1 MSTVSRRSTRRLDHH
16 LESGVRRMAGSV
28 SEPLLASAAFDQLA
42 HHAHQIVIT
51 GDSFRAKVR
60 RRDGRKE

>member
-1 MSTVSRRSTRRLDHH
+1 
-16 LESGVRRMAGSV
+16 MALSV
-28 SEPLLASAAFDQLA
+28 SEPLLASAALDQLA

-60 RRDGRKE
+60 RRGRRKE

>member
-1 MSTVSRRSTRRLDHH
+1 
-16 LESGVRRMAGSV
+16 MAGFV